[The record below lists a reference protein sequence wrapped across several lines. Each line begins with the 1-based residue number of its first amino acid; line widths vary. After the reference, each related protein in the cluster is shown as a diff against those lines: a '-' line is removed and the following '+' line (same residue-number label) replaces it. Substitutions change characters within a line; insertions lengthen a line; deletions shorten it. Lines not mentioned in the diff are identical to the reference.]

1 LDTRDEILQV
11 ENLRAGYKS
20 PVVGPVSFSL
30 HKGELLGICGPNG
43 SGKTTILS
51 AISGVARV
59 FAGKIQKPVGTKV
72 SHQHQTSVPL
82 NGIPL
87 TGRELLGLT
96 SADVDSLPS
105 WVKSKIDF
113 RLDRLSGGQ
122 QQFLQIWACLK
133 APVDI
138 VLLDEPTNNLDPE
151 GVKYLEA
158 AVRSMRD
165 GHAIVLV
172 SHDRRFVDAVSTR
185 VMELAQ

>member
-1 LDTRDEILQV
+1 LDTPDAVLQV
-11 ENLRAGYKS
+11 RNLRAGYKT

-30 HKGELLGICGPNG
+30 RQGELLGVWGPNG

-51 AISGVARV
+51 AISGTARI
-59 FAGKIQKPVGTKV
+59 FEGEIEKRSGIRI
-72 SHQHQTSVPL
+72 SHQHQSSVPL

-96 SADVDSLPS
+96 GAEIDSLPP
-105 WVKSKIDF
+105 WVKPRIDF

-151 GVKYLEA
+151 GIKYLEA
-158 AVRSMRD
+158 AVRTMKNGR
-165 GHAIVLV
+165 AIILV
-172 SHDRRFVDAVSTR
+172 SHDRRFVDAVCTR
-185 VMELAQ
+185 VMEIS